1 MQSIWD
7 NLKAPTHFPKTNRHS
22 ADIYNDV
29 AAVKYLCLMAL
40 DYLDSAKPTAEDKA
54 ESAVVVLEKV
64 RDIAQ
69 QIGATL
75 DTK

>member
-1 MQSIWD
+1 MI
-7 NLKAPTHFPKTNRHS
+7 HS

-40 DYLDSAKPTAEDKA
+40 DFLDSVKPTAEDKV

-69 QIGATL
+69 QIEATL